1 VLTFWELL
9 LVLSLVIQV
18 MKMGPVGVPKMLA
31 PSCFPVLCN
40 CPENWRFHS
49 YQGRRRNWSSF
60 GSAVL

>member
-1 VLTFWELL
+1 
-9 LVLSLVIQV
+9 
-18 MKMGPVGVPKMLA
+18 MGPVGVPKILA

-49 YQGRRRNWSSF
+49 YHGRRWNWSSF